1 VLSRWIGV
9 LALFLPIMAQATQ
22 PVDLKCDFRTD
33 PLAVDRPD
41 PLLSWRLDGGRRG
54 LAQQG
59 YQIQVASSVARLDQ
73 PDHWDSG
80 WVEGPQSIA
89 IPYAGRPAAPREPL
103 FWRVRIR
110 DEDDHSTAWSAPA
123 IFWGGLRE
131 ERDWLGAAWI
141 SCTRELQPEMA
152 PPEVMGAWIAPAA
165 VPGARDTVTLHHSFD
180 LLPKP
185 VVHAGAWWS
194 HTASGSVELMIN
206 GRKGLSGAEG
216 PATIHYKDFGFELN
230 EKGNELSLTLTAV
243 APGTPVSFGMRVVY
257 ADGTEQL
264 IQSGGKWR
272 AQVGSAAP
280 FPVAIVGAYGHAP
293 WGEARISPR
302 APVPVAWYKK
312 DFPVTGSVASARLYI
327 CGLGYNE
334 PYLNGQKVGDHVLS
348 PGQADYE
355 EFAHYEVF
363 DAKEHLREGSNSLAV
378 LLGDGWYNND
388 RMFSHA
394 RFAYGKP
401 GLRALL
407 EIRYADGT
415 RTVVT
420 TDETWHWKPSGIT
433 AASVFMGDHTDY
445 RQWHDEWREPGT
457 PVGWLPV
464 TEVPPL
470 SPRLIAQDFPPIRVI
485 AEIDPVRTWQTGEKT
500 WIVDLGRNL
509 SGWIALSF
517 DEPAGTTIR
526 IRASEMLAPD
536 GRSMG
541 NVPYSFFNCH
551 AAPQNH
557 SIIADGRPRQWR
569 PHFSYHGFRFAEIS
583 GLSRPPAPWQIK
595 GLVVHTEAPVTA
607 TFRSSDP
614 LLDRIFKMGIDTH
627 HANMHSIL
635 EDCPTREKCLWGG
648 DAHASWATGFQALET
663 AAFYRQ
669 QVRLFYTPPLDP
681 LGIPGR
687 IGVGKRSTNK
697 TLDFT
702 WSVSPL
708 FLAWRNY
715 QVNGDL
721 QTAADHYGMMRQ
733 FLRFFEQNAPGLI
746 PHIHRYGDHAAP
758 VGIPRDPADSQL
770 IAALN
775 FYAAADRFTDFAQ
788 ALGRDDDVR
797 WSRDLATRIRQAVVA
812 KYYDAG
818 RHTFGNG
825 THDSLALAFGLVEP
839 AERAA
844 VAASLA
850 GVYKKNGQQFDGG
863 FMSYFIY
870 PQLAEHGHVDLAL
883 AMLRNADYPGI
894 AQSIRDFD
902 ATTIFEQFYRDD
914 PAAQRRQSLNHHAMN
929 HPTAWMLNWLAGI
942 RLDPVEPGGRRLVL
956 APAIPRDLQ
965 SVDATMRTAYGLVR
979 SAWHQQE
986 HRVRWQFTIPPNSVA
1001 SVRLP
1006 ARVQSVRLDATNR
1019 TWPAAGFE
1027 LSAGT
1032 YLLEWETPPA
1042 DPHRPRS
1049 GNSAAGWNRVGHDF
1063 FSALSPSAGPSAA
1076 SY

>member
-1 VLSRWIGV
+1 MNKRAQSNGLLRRAVHAADAAHRGLGW
-9 LALFLPIMAQATQ
+9 LALCLVLLGAAVPGWATL

-33 PLAVDRPD
+33 PLAVARPD
-41 PLLSWRLDGGRRG
+41 PMLSWRLDGDRRG
-54 LAQQG
+54 LAQQA
-59 YQIQVASSVARLDQ
+59 YRIQAASSVALLDQ

-80 WVEGPQSIA
+80 WVDGPRSTA
-89 IPYAGRPAAPREPL
+89 IPYAGKPVAVKQAL
-103 FWRVRIR
+103 HWRVRVR
-110 DEDDHSTAWSAPA
+110 DEQGNLTPWSEPA
-123 IFWGGLRE
+123 VFTGGLRE
-131 ERDWLGAAWI
+131 ESDWLGAAWI

-152 PPEVMGAWIAPAA
+152 PREVMGAWIAPAD
-165 VPGARDTVTLHHSFD
+165 GASASGTITFRHRFD

-185 VVHAGAWWS
+185 VVHAGAWWNRV
-194 HTASGSVELMIN
+194 ASGAIELMIN
-206 GRKGLSGAEG
+206 GRKGLSGPEG
-216 PATIHYKDFGFELN
+216 PATIHYKDFGFEVKA
-230 EKGNELSLTLTAV
+230 EVNELSLTLTAA
-243 APGTPVSFGMRVVY
+243 APGTPISFGMRVVY

-264 IQSGGKWR
+264 IQSGGDW
-272 AQVGSAAP
+272 QVQIDAANP
-280 FPVAIVGAYGHAP
+280 MPVAVVGDYGRAP
-293 WGEARISPR
+293 WGEAQISPR
-302 APVPVAWYKK
+302 APLPVAWYKK
-312 DFPVTGSVASARLYI
+312 DFPVTGPVASARLYI

-334 PYLNGQKVGDHVLS
+334 PYLNGRKVGDHVLS
-348 PGQADYE
+348 PGQTDYD

-363 DAKEHLREGSNSLAV
+363 DAKEHVREGSNSLAV

-401 GLRALL
+401 GLRAML

-415 RTVVT
+415 RAVVT

-433 AASVFMGDHTDY
+433 AASVFMGDHIDY
-445 RQWHDEWREPGT
+445 RQWHEEWREPGSPT
-457 PVGWLPV
+457 GWLPV

-485 AEIDPVRTWQTGEKT
+485 AEIDPVKTWQTGEKT

-536 GRSMG
+536 GRNIG

-583 GLSRPPAPWQIK
+583 GLSRPPGPGQIK

-627 HANMHSIL
+627 HNNMHSIL
-635 EDCPTREKCLWGG
+635 EDCPTREKCMWGG
-648 DAHASWATGFQALET
+648 DAHSSWATGFQALESG
-663 AAFYRQ
+663 AFYRQ

-715 QVNGDL
+715 KVNGDL
-721 QTAADHYGMMRQ
+721 QTAADHYAMMRQ
-733 FLRFFEQNAPGLI
+733 FLRTFEEHSPDLI

-758 VGIPRDPADSQL
+758 VGIPRAPADSQL

-775 FYAAADRFTDFAQ
+775 FYAAADRFTDFAR

-797 WSRDLATRIRQAVVA
+797 WSRDLAARIREAVVK

-839 AERAA
+839 AQRTAL
-844 VAASLA
+844 AASLA
-850 GVYKKNGQQFDGG
+850 RVYEDNGRQFDGG

-870 PQLAEHGHVDLAL
+870 PELAEHGHVDLAL
-883 AMLRNADYPGI
+883 AMLRNAEYPGI

-902 ATTIFEQFYRDD
+902 ATTIFERFYRDD
-914 PAAQRRQSLNHHAMN
+914 PTAQRRQSLNHHAMN
-929 HPTAWMLNWLAGI
+929 HPSAWMLNYLAGM
-942 RLDPVEPGGRRLVL
+942 RQDPVEPGYRRLIL
-956 APAIPRDLQ
+956 APAIPRDLAH
-965 SVDATMRTAYGLVR
+965 VEATMQTAYGLVK
-979 SAWHQQE
+979 SAWKQHGD
-986 HRVRWQFTIPPNSVA
+986 RVSWSFTIPPNSVA
-1001 SVRLP
+1001 IVRLP
-1006 ARVQSVRLDATNR
+1006 PGARSVRLDAVDR
-1019 TWPAAGFE
+1019 TWMPAGIE
-1027 LSAGT
+1027 LGAGT
-1032 YLLEWETPPA
+1032 HLLEWA
-1042 DPHRPRS
+1042 M
-1049 GNSAAGWNRVGHDF
+1049 
-1063 FSALSPSAGPSAA
+1063 
-1076 SY
+1076 